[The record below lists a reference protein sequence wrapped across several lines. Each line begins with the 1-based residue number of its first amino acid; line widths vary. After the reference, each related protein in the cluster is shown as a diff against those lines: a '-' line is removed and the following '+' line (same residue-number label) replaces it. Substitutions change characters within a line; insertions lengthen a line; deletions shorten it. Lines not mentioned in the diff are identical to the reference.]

1 MLIVVTGASPSGK
14 SKTAEQIAEKLC
26 PLEKIYLA
34 TMLAG
39 DGECKDRIGR
49 HRKRREGKRYQTV
62 ERGMHLDGVKL
73 EQRTTVL
80 LDDLSNLVANEMYDP
95 RGVKE
100 NVAGHV
106 MEGIMHI
113 SRLSENLVIVAN
125 EVFSDIVRYEESA
138 HYLEVLGEVQK
149 KLVREA
155 DIFIETVYGIEI
167 CHKGAERYRE
177 VML

>member
-1 MLIVVTGASPSGK
+1 MLIVVTGGSPSGK
-14 SKTAEQIAEKLC
+14 SKTAERITEKLC
-26 PLEKIYLA
+26 PFDKIYLA
-34 TMLAG
+34 TMISG
-39 DGECKDRIGR
+39 DRECKDRIRR

-62 ERGMHLDGVKL
+62 ERGLHLGGLKL
-73 EQRTTVL
+73 GSRTTVL

-100 NVAGHV
+100 GVAGHV
-106 MEGIMHI
+106 VDGIMHI
-113 SRLSENLVIVAN
+113 SSQSENLVIVAN

-149 KLVREA
+149 TLVKEA

-167 CHKGAERYRE
+167 FHKGEDRYKE
-177 VML
+177 VLQ